1 MVKGSTPTFTLKLP
15 VHTDML
21 SAIQVIFVQGNTCS
35 LTIDSDR
42 MTFDGHFVTFTLEEW
57 ETLEFAPGVIADLQ
71 LSLTTNEGKIY
82 VSDIKRVAVKK
93 KYPED
98 IV

>member
-15 VHTDML
+15 VHSDIITD
-21 SAIQVIFVQGNTCS
+21 IQVIFVQENIFS
-35 LTIDSDR
+35 LTVEADR
-42 MTFDGHFVTFTLEEW
+42 ITLDGYFASFTLEDW

-71 LSLTTNEGKIY
+71 FSLTTDEGKIF
-82 VSDIKRVAVKK
+82 VSDIKKVAVKK

-98 IV
+98 II